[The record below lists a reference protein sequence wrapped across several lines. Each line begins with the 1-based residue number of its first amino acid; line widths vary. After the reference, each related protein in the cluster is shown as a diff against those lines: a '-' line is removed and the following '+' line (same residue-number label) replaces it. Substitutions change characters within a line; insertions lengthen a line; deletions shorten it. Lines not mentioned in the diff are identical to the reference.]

1 MYESY
6 TYDLNIDKIHI
17 FYNFTYKY
25 TNIQKYNG
33 DAFMV
38 VTTIKINKELQ
49 QQLKLKIA
57 EIGQQK
63 LEIEEN
69 KPVQR

>member
-1 MYESY
+1 
-6 TYDLNIDKIHI
+6 
-17 FYNFTYKY
+17 
-25 TNIQKYNG
+25 
-33 DAFMV
+33 MV

-69 KPVQR
+69 KPVKR